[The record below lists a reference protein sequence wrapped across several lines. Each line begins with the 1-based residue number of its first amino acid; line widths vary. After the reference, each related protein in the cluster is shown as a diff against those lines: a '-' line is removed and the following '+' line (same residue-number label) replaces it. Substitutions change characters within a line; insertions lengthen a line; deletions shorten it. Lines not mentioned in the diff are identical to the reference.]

1 MSVPRVS
8 RSEAS
13 QTDISIP
20 LYFSCFQSRHLLKP
34 VMELCFVPSLT
45 LPFLCCFCIRE
56 KTSYPMNYLPGG
68 VNGAVQLTRKCVY
81 SLYRRP
87 LLFCEGRIGNIRP
100 TVTLCWLTVKV
111 RPTVHAFALQS
122 CQNRSLTHPHP
133 HPHTHTHICFHWKYK
148 TNANQS
154 ESAVSSQ

>member
-1 MSVPRVS
+1 MPVPRIS

-45 LPFLCCFCIRE
+45 LPFLCCFCIRD
-56 KTSYPMNYLPGG
+56 KTSYPMNCSPDG
-68 VNGAVQLTRKCVY
+68 VNGAVQLTQKCVY

-87 LLFCEGRIGNIRP
+87 LLFCEGRIGNSRP

-111 RPTVHAFALQS
+111 RPTVHAFALQI
-122 CQNRSLTHPHP
+122 CQNRSLTPPHP
-133 HPHTHTHICFHWKYK
+133 PTHICFHWKYK